1 MSFISVSEILM
12 NKWQLLLSGFK
23 RIETPRPK
31 SSQVLEAYLK
41 QRNCT
46 AWTAFYVAQK
56 DVENDLWG
64 QSHFN
69 FQVSKDC
76 NYHVLR
82 TGAYP
87 FIKFHCTL
95 RPRGQDLTV
104 ENHFYNFLKVINFGF
119 PTLLYGL
126 AGLLWAN
133 HRETVSIHGFEK
145 PITLYF
151 WYKETHDVGS

>member
-1 MSFISVSEILM
+1 MK
-12 NKWQLLLSGFK
+12 KWHLLLTLFK
-23 RIETPRPK
+23 TFENPRPK

-46 AWTAFYVAQK
+46 TWTAFYVAQA
-56 DVENDLWG
+56 DVENDLFG
-64 QSHFN
+64 KSHFN
-69 FQVSKDC
+69 FQVEHS

-87 FIKFHCTL
+87 FIKFHCSL
-95 RPRGQDLTV
+95 RPSGQDLTL
-104 ENHFYNFLKVINFGF
+104 ENHFYNFLKVINFGL
-119 PTLLYGL
+119 PTLLYGI

-133 HRETVSIHGFEK
+133 HTEKIAISGFQK

-151 WYKETHDVGS
+151 WYKETHDNV